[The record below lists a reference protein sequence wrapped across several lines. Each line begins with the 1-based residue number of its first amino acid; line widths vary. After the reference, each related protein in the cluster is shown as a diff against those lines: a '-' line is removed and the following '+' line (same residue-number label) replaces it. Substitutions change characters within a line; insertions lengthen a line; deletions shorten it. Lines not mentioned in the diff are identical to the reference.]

1 MAYNFLISGQ
11 TLFSG
16 RMKALL
22 RTSLAHKVPQYLTAI
37 TALSLKANG
46 QGRLFSVFQ
55 DNQSELRNK
64 QIRMSLVEILCVFL
78 FHHLTTAMNAC
89 IYLYSRRRLDS
100 YFGQNLLAC
109 IHFR

>member
-1 MAYNFLISGQ
+1 ML
-11 TLFSG
+11 
-16 RMKALL
+16 
-22 RTSLAHKVPQYLTAI
+22 
-37 TALSLKANG
+37 
-46 QGRLFSVFQ
+46 
-55 DNQSELRNK
+55 
-64 QIRMSLVEILCVFL
+64 LVEILRVFL